1 MKRKSI
7 IFLLSILFS
16 LTAFSQQD
24 VTTEK
29 RIRQLIKKMTLTEKV
44 GLLHANSKFNVSGV
58 KRLGIPEWALSDGP
72 HGVRAEINRNDWKYA
87 GWTNDSS
94 TCFPPGTAMAAT
106 WNLEL
111 TRQRGYVLGE
121 EARFRKKDVLL
132 GPGINI
138 IRTPLC
144 GRNFEYLSE
153 DPFLISQLAA
163 AYIKALQTK
172 DVAASVKHYL
182 ANNQEDNRFEIDAY
196 MSERALHEI
205 YLPGFKASIED
216 GGVLTVMG
224 AYNKFRGEWCTE
236 NFYLGRTILR
246 DKLRFKGVYMTD
258 WNAAHST
265 EKAALAG
272 LDLEMGTEKSD
283 YNDYFFADPLIKAVR
298 ENRLKESLVDEKVAN
313 VLRVMIKTKVLDPK
327 NREKGCINTK
337 EHQQAAY
344 RSALE
349 AIVLLKNDKELLPLN
364 IHALKSIAVIGD
376 NATRT
381 HCGGGLSS
389 EIKTLYEI
397 TPLQALNR
405 KFGNSLTINYA
416 RGYNKQSFFLERSNI
431 GQFNSDSIDWKM
443 IDEAVVQARKSDVAI
458 VFAGLNHDFDTESF
472 DRIHMRL
479 PYGQEQLIQEVTKA
493 NPRTIVVIVA
503 GSPLELSGISSRVPA
518 LVWAWYGGMEAG
530 NAICDV
536 LSGKEF
542 PSGKMPFT
550 LPATL
555 NQSPAHALGN
565 YPGRDLK
572 MNYEEDILVG
582 YRWFE
587 SKGIQPLFPFG
598 YGLSYTTFA
607 FENATTD
614 KKKYCKN
621 DNVTVTCMLK
631 NNGKR
636 AGAEVAQL
644 YVSQPACSVFR
655 PKKEL
660 KAFQKVFLNASEQK
674 VIQLKLKVEDL
685 AFYSEKT
692 KSWIVEPGEFVLH
705 LGTSCSDITS
715 TMTIIVR

>member
-72 HGVRAEINRNDWKYA
+72 HGVRAEINRNNWKYA

-106 WNLEL
+106 WNLDL

-205 YLPGFKASIED
+205 YLPGFKASIVD
-216 GGVLTVMG
+216 GGALTIMG

-236 NFYLGRTILR
+236 NFYLGRTLLR
-246 DKLRFKGVYMTD
+246 DELRFKGVYMTD

-493 NPRTIVVIVA
+493 NPRTIVVIIA
-503 GSPLELSGISSRVPA
+503 GSPLELSGISFRVPA

-550 LPATL
+550 LPVTL

-572 MNYEEDILVG
+572 TNYEEDILVG

-607 FENATTD
+607 FENATTE
-614 KKKYCKN
+614 KKIYSKN
-621 DNVTVTCMLK
+621 DDITVTCMLK

-644 YVSQPACSVFR
+644 YVSQPVSSVFR

-660 KAFQKVFLNASEQK
+660 KAFQKVFLNAGEQK
-674 VIQLKLKVEDL
+674 VIHLNLKVEDL

-692 KSWIVEPGEFVLH
+692 QSWIVEPGEFVLH
-705 LGTSCSDITS
+705 LGTSCCDITS
-715 TMTIIVR
+715 TMTILVR